1 VCRNII
7 ISAGEKLAQ
16 MTTTERVNLTN
27 LTPNQQH
34 KIVTTNIEQ
43 KGFRGYIKEKQNQQ
57 TYLIF
62 QYEDVN

>member
-1 VCRNII
+1 
-7 ISAGEKLAQ
+7 